1 MDYELNISLYSLR
14 CINQLEQRMQLNKK
28 LIWAQALSSTE
39 GNITYDTYGSIINI
53 FHNNLFLYISM

>member
-39 GNITYDTYGSIINI
+39 GNITYDTYYE
-53 FHNNLFLYISM
+53 L